1 MFVYKIILYHFVS
14 LDYCIFVNYILSYP
28 IVNMENENWSILI
41 IILHIETV
49 RENIV
54 NIFKKNENGCCK
66 KRISN

>member
-1 MFVYKIILYHFVS
+1 MFMYKIILYHFVS

-41 IILHIETV
+41 IMLHETV

-54 NIFKKNENGCCK
+54 NIFLKK
-66 KRISN
+66 